1 VNDAV
6 RDDEGDDDDDDDDD
20 KDDDDAR
27 SINLGVRV
35 YI

>member
-6 RDDEGDDDDDDDDD
+6 RDDEGDDDDD